1 MTYNVNFPVRQIV
14 IEPVNE
20 AQANEVPVTVVLQA
34 REQEDECPKK
44 RNRHTFVAVE
54 DKRCP
59 EEYDSVT
66 NATCRHT
73 YSSS

>member
-14 IEPVNE
+14 VEPVNE
-20 AQANEVPVTVVLQA
+20 AQVNEVPVTVVPQA
-34 REQEDECPKK
+34 RKQEDEDECPRK

-54 DKRCP
+54 DKRCT
-59 EEYDSVT
+59 EEYDSV
-66 NATCRHT
+66 AICRHI